1 MARGAWLIWWGC
13 WWWDDDGEVAACCEE
28 SWRRCKLGGH
38 RSFLLQ
44 FQAMVSQEE
53 DDDDIQGLPV
63 WKWKNW
69 KAKETKIQA
78 KQELWKQ
85 VELMRFRKMACN
97 SATALVQR
105 AGKRMTK
112 ICANYPPYLSP
123 PRLPF
128 YRLKKQAKVVT
139 PFVASSLW
147 PFLYPQKILLLR
159 TKVHHL
165 ISPFLIWIWR
175 GCCICKVEVGV
186 VGWLNDGQVG
196 FSFCPAL
203 HFTSLDR
210 RLPPDPFLRASPNF
224 HTTII
229 SPPMDTSV

>member
-1 MARGAWLIWWGC
+1 MARGAWLIWWG
-13 WWWDDDGEVAACCEE
+13 WWDDDGEVGACCEE

-69 KAKETKIQA
+69 KAKESKIQA

-97 SATALVQR
+97 SATALAQT
-105 AGKRMTK
+105 AGKQMTK

-128 YRLKKQAKVVT
+128 YRLKNKQKSWRHLS
-139 PFVASSLW
+139 PLPCGLFFV
-147 PFLYPQKILLLR
+147 PQKNL
-159 TKVHHL
+159 
-165 ISPFLIWIWR
+165 
-175 GCCICKVEVGV
+175 
-186 VGWLNDGQVG
+186 
-196 FSFCPAL
+196 
-203 HFTSLDR
+203 TSADK
-210 RLPPDPFLRASPNF
+210 
-224 HTTII
+224 
-229 SPPMDTSV
+229 SPPLNITIPHLNLKRMLHL